1 MLFDFIFFMTKVR
14 IFYFNPTCELA
25 VANGS
30 FSYMPPFLLQ
40 EMERDLAILPFIFA
54 TENDFVITET
64 KPSDKFIERLNNW
77 GFKVPGFCT
86 LSELESMPEDSFEA
100 ICPWGWS
107 PAAHFKLKKLK
118 EKCSNEFK
126 SNPSY
131 NWQQT
136 HQLLFERSTSLN
148 ILNVILNNNPQSW
161 FINKSLTGIQVTCL
175 EEIETLMKE
184 HQTIVLKAPLSSSGR
199 GIQIIRNKSLNNSNK
214 AWISGVL
221 KQQNYLIA
229 EQYLEKLADLSF
241 QFRITES
248 AKIDYLGFTYFE
260 TNSKGQYK
268 GSLINT
274 CIADIFPDRNVNEL
288 EKMIIKTAKII
299 GEELKSSVYTNL
311 HRGFLGVDAMIFRN
325 EKQIKVQ
332 PCIEINCR
340 MNMGILTILLQ
351 NNIQRGA
358 KGKFELYYGSKGDFE
373 IFSKKEELLNPP
385 VILNGKISSG
395 FIPLV
400 EPANHQKF
408 GAYFFISGTR

>member
-1 MLFDFIFFMTKVR
+1 MTKAR

-30 FSYMPPFLLQ
+30 FSYMPPLLLQ
-40 EMERDLAILPFIFA
+40 EMESDLAVLPFIFA

-64 KPSDKFIERLNNW
+64 KPSDKYIEQLNNL

-86 LSELESMPEDSFEA
+86 LSELELMPEDSFDA

-118 EKCSNEFK
+118 DKCPNEFK

-131 NWQQT
+131 NWQQR
-136 HQLLFERSTSLN
+136 HQVLFERSTSLN
-148 ILNVILNNNPQSW
+148 ILNDILSNNPQTW

-184 HQTIVLKAPLSSSGR
+184 HQALVLKAPLSSSGR
-199 GIQIIRNKSLNNSNK
+199 GIQIIRNKTLNNSNK
-214 AWISGVL
+214 AWISGVI

-229 EQYLEKLADLSF
+229 EPFLEKLADLSF

-248 AKIDYLGFTYFE
+248 AKIDYLGFTFFE
-260 TNSKGQYK
+260 TNSNGQYK

-274 CIADIFPDRNVNEL
+274 CIADIFPDRNGNEL
-288 EKMIIKTAKII
+288 EEMIIKTAKII

-325 EKQIKVQ
+325 KKQIKVQ
-332 PCIEINCR
+332 PCNEINCR

-351 NNIQRGA
+351 NNIQKGA

-373 IFSKKEELLNPP
+373 IFAKKEELLNPQ
-385 VILNGKISSG
+385 VVLNGKISSG
-395 FIPLV
+395 FFPLV

-408 GAYFFISGTR
+408 GAYFLVSGTR